1 LRAYHFKSLFCP
13 GHAPLPLR
21 FPVASAG
28 FSSKSIP
35 FVLIRA
41 FHRLS
46 LRARLSVGAVT
57 MVLLTTFGITLA
69 ALTLVKVEMQAAIA
83 GEQLAR
89 LSALADA
96 VDQKFASRRILLRSV
111 RETAEAE
118 EVASPAE
125 LQAFLGRHASLSGAF
140 ANLFFLDVKGDLLA
154 TVLDPD
160 RAGTINL
167 ADRDYFRHTLA
178 ARAGVISRPLRNRIS
193 GLPQVQM
200 TEPILDAGGRVRAL
214 LVASINLQDKA
225 FLGPL
230 ADVRFGSSGYLF
242 ILDTQG
248 TVIYHPRASRILKA
262 RDVEGGSNLAEEKA
276 MAGFEGT
283 TEAVNRYGV
292 DGLYAFKRIQE
303 TDWVLGAIYPRTEAF
318 APLASI
324 QRAALAGAC
333 LLAALAG
340 SIALWTLRRTLSPL
354 TRLHDRMLDARDGAP
369 DMPPG
374 GDEIGDLALTFDA
387 LMAERRGAEGRLQE
401 SERYLRSIL
410 AHAGDA
416 FIAVDRHGAVAEWNH
431 QAELTFGWPRD
442 EAVGRSL
449 AGLIIPPG
457 MRGAHEQGMH
467 LFAGTGKGPVI
478 NTRIEVHALHRDGRT
493 IPVELSVA
501 SVDMGDHFVAY
512 AFLRDITAPKAL
524 EAQLR
529 QLARVDT
536 LTELPNRLAFN
547 ELLPVAVARA
557 RRTSEAMALMFLDI
571 DYFKGINDSLG
582 HVGGDLVLIEF
593 ARRLRASVR
602 TTDTV
607 ARLAGDEFVVV
618 LENLGGQ
625 EAAEAVAAKIV
636 AQVGSL
642 PFDLDGRE
650 LEVTTSV
657 GVVLH
662 RPLHEPGDGSDL
674 LARADAALY
683 DAKGLGRNRY
693 HFAA

>member
-1 LRAYHFKSLFCP
+1 M
-13 GHAPLPLR
+13 
-21 FPVASAG
+21 
-28 FSSKSIP
+28 
-35 FVLIRA
+35 LIRA

-46 LRARLSVGAVT
+46 LRARLSIGAVAI
-57 MVLLTTFGITLA
+57 VLLTTFGIALA
-69 ALTLVKVEMQAAIA
+69 ALTLVKVEMQAAIE
-83 GEQLAR
+83 GEQRAR
-89 LSALADA
+89 LSVIADA
-96 VDQKFASRRILLRSV
+96 VDQKFASRRILLHSV

-118 EVASPAE
+118 GVASPAE
-125 LQAFLGRHASLSGAF
+125 LQAFLGRYASLQGAF
-140 ANLFFLDVKGDLLA
+140 SNLFFLDAKGHLLA
-154 TVLDPD
+154 TVLDPG
-160 RAGTINL
+160 RAGTFNL
-167 ADRDYFRHTLA
+167 ADREYFRRTLEG
-178 ARAGVISRPLRNRIS
+178 RAGVISRPLRNRAS
-193 GLPQVQM
+193 GLPQIQM
-200 TEPILDAGGRVRAL
+200 TEPLLDAGGRVRAV

-230 ADVRFGSSGYLF
+230 ADIRFGASGYLF

-262 RDVEGGSNLAEEKA
+262 RDAEGGSNPAEEKA
-276 MAGFEGT
+276 MAGFEGS
-283 TEAVNRYGV
+283 TEAHNRYGV
-292 DGLYAFKRIQE
+292 EGLYAFKRIQQA
-303 TDWVLGAIYPRTEAF
+303 DWILGAIYPRAEAF

-324 QRAALAGAC
+324 RRAALAGAC

-369 DMPPG
+369 DMPPD
-374 GDEIGDLALTFDA
+374 GDEVGDLALTFDA

-401 SERYLRSIL
+401 SERYLRNVL

-416 FIAVDRHGAVAEWNH
+416 FIAVDRHDTVTEWNH
-431 QAELTFGWPRD
+431 QAEITFGWSRD
-442 EAVGRSL
+442 EAIGRSL
-449 AGLIIPPG
+449 AGLIIPPE
-457 MRGAHEQGMH
+457 MRGAHQQGMH
-467 LFAGTGKGPVI
+467 TFAGTGRGPVI

-501 SVDMGDHFVAY
+501 SVHMGDHFVAY

-547 ELLPVAVARA
+547 ELLPVAMARA
-557 RRTSEAMALMFLDI
+557 RRTGGALALMFLDI

-582 HVGGDLVLIEF
+582 HLGGDMVLVEF

-602 TTDTV
+602 TTDAV

-625 EAAEAVAAKIV
+625 DAAEAVAAKIV

-642 PFDLDGRE
+642 PFELEGRL

-662 RPLHEPGDGSDL
+662 WPVQEPGDGADL

-693 HFAA
+693 HFAT